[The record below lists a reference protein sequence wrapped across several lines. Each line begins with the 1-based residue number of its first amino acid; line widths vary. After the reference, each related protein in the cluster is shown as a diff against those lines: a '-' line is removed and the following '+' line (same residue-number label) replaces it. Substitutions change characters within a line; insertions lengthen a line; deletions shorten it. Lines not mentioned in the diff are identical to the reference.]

1 MNNNAEKEYWVRAVG
16 EVLDATDLTV
26 EVFAERMGV
35 SVRQVYHWRDGTRPT
50 GLAAIRF
57 YFYRK
62 ELLEPELFRIVGT
75 ASSK

>member
-1 MNNNAEKEYWVRAVG
+1 MNYNAEREYWIRAVA

-26 EVFAERMGV
+26 LAFAERMGV
-35 SVRQVYHWRDGTRPT
+35 SVRQVYNWRDGVRPS

-62 ELLEPELFRIVGT
+62 ELLEPELFRIHGT
-75 ASSK
+75 SLSK